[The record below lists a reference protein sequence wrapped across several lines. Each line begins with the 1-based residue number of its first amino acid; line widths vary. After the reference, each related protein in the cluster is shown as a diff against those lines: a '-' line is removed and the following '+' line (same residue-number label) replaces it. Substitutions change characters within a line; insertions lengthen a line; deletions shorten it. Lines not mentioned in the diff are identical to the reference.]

1 MTMKNRQKRLLAL
14 LLAGAMMALPVSQA
28 FAETSYD
35 ASAGVEQRVLFPKDS
50 LTGITAGLTVDGT
63 QTEVSEDGSWTNTD
77 DGKVYVAETAED
89 GSIQITQ
96 AGYELEVESGT
107 ASLKDGDDT
116 YHHYSFGDWEQ
127 PDDSLDRAY
136 YQKGDMVTIKADEPK
151 EGMEFAGW
159 KCETDGV
166 EIADASSAET
176 TFEMLNR
183 KVKITATYQES
194 KPQEYVVTVNN
205 GEGSGSY
212 EVGSEV
218 TIAAPDRSAEGYEF
232 TGWSVDTGNVSLND
246 ASSLTTGFAMPEG
259 DVTLTAGYTEI
270 VPEPVSYAVTV
281 NNGEGSGSYEV
292 GSEVTIAA
300 PDRSA
305 EGYEFTGWSV
315 DTGNVSLNDAS
326 SLTTG
331 FAMPEGDVTLTAGY
345 TEIVPEPVSYA
356 VTVNNG
362 EGSGSYEA
370 GSWVTVTAPDRS
382 AEGYEFTGWSVD
394 TGNVSL
400 ADTSAEETAF
410 TMPEGNVTLTA
421 AYTEIPQTETEPAAI
436 ETEAPETEPISIETE
451 APETEPAAIETEAP
465 ETEPISIET
474 EAPETEPISIE
485 TEAPETEPGAI
496 ETEAPETEPISIET
510 EAPETEPGAIET
522 EAPETE
528 QKYEVTV
535 NNGIGSGEY
544 AAGEIVS
551 VEAPYEGEDG
561 EVFEM
566 WESTSNVQLEDV
578 QQPVTTFVMPENSV
592 ELTAVYAAAKYTV
605 TVENGTADTD
615 EIEAGKTVTVTA
627 DDRFE
632 EGLKFSHWEGSA
644 VVDGEEN
651 DVIFADKNAETTS
664 FTMPSGDTSVK
675 AVYEEKIESYRVSVA
690 NGLINGTS
698 TEMFCDENEEI
709 TVTAN
714 PSASGQQFSRWIIN
728 DGTYDI
734 GDAAY
739 DETIS
744 LTVTEDLDILAT
756 YEGVSYAVTVKNG
769 TANYDECVSGT
780 VVTIT
785 ADKAPEGYEFDTW
798 TVDTQNV
805 SLADAYKATT
815 TFTMPEGEV
824 TVSASYKKIVYTVK
838 VENGNSD
845 QQYYYA
851 GDTVTVTSNYPA
863 SGREFNKWEAVS
875 GNVSFA
881 DSSRWKTTF
890 TMPATNVSLR
900 ATYKDGP
907 SPDDNQIL
915 DLKAGAEYYIGDTIK
930 FTASGAGMSNSN
942 PNPGDYR
949 YRPSAYQIS
958 NVSGVLQTPYSLSMA
973 IKEAGEYTVKVTY
986 NKDIYDGTNWVSD
999 GTTDAKSVT
1008 FKVIPK
1014 SAAVQTGDE
1023 TPIAMVVALA
1033 VVSCAVFVILLVIFL
1048 RRRKK

>member
-1 MTMKNRQKRLLAL
+1 MSALQCSGGSGKKGKGMTMKNRQKRLLAL

-194 KPQEYVVTVNN
+194 KPQEYV
-205 GEGSGSY
+205 
-212 EVGSEV
+212 
-218 TIAAPDRSAEGYEF
+218 
-232 TGWSVDTGNVSLND
+232 
-246 ASSLTTGFAMPEG
+246 
-259 DVTLTAGYTEI
+259 
-270 VPEPVSYAVTV
+270 VTV

-958 NVSGVLQTPYSLSMA
+958 NVSGVLQTPYSISMA

>member
-1 MTMKNRQKRLLAL
+1 MSALQCSGGSGKKGKGMTMKNRQKRLLAL

-218 TIAAPDRSAEGYEF
+218 TIA
-232 TGWSVDTGNVSLND
+232 
-246 ASSLTTGFAMPEG
+246 
-259 DVTLTAGYTEI
+259 
-270 VPEPVSYAVTV
+270 
-281 NNGEGSGSYEV
+281 
-292 GSEVTIAA
+292 
-300 PDRSA
+300 
-305 EGYEFTGWSV
+305 
-315 DTGNVSLNDAS
+315 
-326 SLTTG
+326 
-331 FAMPEGDVTLTAGY
+331 
-345 TEIVPEPVSYA
+345 
-356 VTVNNG
+356 
-362 EGSGSYEA
+362 
-370 GSWVTVTAPDRS
+370 APDRS

-958 NVSGVLQTPYSLSMA
+958 NVSGVLQTPYSISMA

-1048 RRRKK
+1048 RRRKNNRKE

>member
-194 KPQEYVVTVNN
+194 KPQEYV
-205 GEGSGSY
+205 
-212 EVGSEV
+212 
-218 TIAAPDRSAEGYEF
+218 
-232 TGWSVDTGNVSLND
+232 
-246 ASSLTTGFAMPEG
+246 
-259 DVTLTAGYTEI
+259 
-270 VPEPVSYAVTV
+270 VTV

-958 NVSGVLQTPYSLSMA
+958 NVSGVLQTPYSISMA